1 MSDPNPNVPL
11 STGFMDRV
19 KGKAKE
25 IVGSVTGNDDLV
37 DEGRLHEQKADA
49 EQTAQ
54 KEAAAAAQTTA
65 EAELVGKERE
75 LAAEPRA
82 AHRRRRRGG

>member
-11 STGFMDRV
+11 STGFIDRV

-25 IVGSVTGNDDLV
+25 IFGSFTGDDDLV

-49 EQTAQ
+49 ERTAQ
-54 KEAAAAAQTTA
+54 KEAAAATQ
-65 EAELVGKERE
+65 
-75 LAAEPRA
+75 AAA
-82 AHRRRRRGG
+82 